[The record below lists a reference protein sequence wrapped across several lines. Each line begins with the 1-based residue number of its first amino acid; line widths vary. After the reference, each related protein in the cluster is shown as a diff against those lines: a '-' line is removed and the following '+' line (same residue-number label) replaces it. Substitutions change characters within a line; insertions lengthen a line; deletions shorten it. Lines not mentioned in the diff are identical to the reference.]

1 MQEETI
7 ATFGNVVLTNKYIR
21 FTLKTLTTS
30 KTQTIFLQDVSLVD
44 MNIKSHPVFLIVAA
58 ICFLLL
64 LIDDMST
71 VAKLIAFGIGVLMCI
86 AFWKIKTYTL
96 IITPHAGAGREISC
110 EIVGNVTKEQSDDF
124 MEKLNIQKDKA
135 QKNK

>member
-7 ATFGNVVLTNKYIR
+7 ATFGNVALTNKYIR

-44 MNIKSHPVFLIVAA
+44 MNIKSHPLFLIVAA

-64 LIDDMST
+64 LADMST
-71 VAKLIAFGIGVLMCI
+71 VAKLISFCIGVLMCV
-86 AFWKIKTYTL
+86 AFWKIRTYTL

-110 EIVGNVTKEQSDDF
+110 EIVGDVTKEQSDDF

>member
-7 ATFGNVVLTNKYIR
+7 ATFGNVALTNKYIR

-44 MNIKSHPVFLIVAA
+44 MNIKSHPLFLIVAA

-64 LIDDMST
+64 LADMST
-71 VAKLIAFGIGVLMCI
+71 VAKLISFGIGVLMCI
-86 AFWKIKTYTL
+86 AFWKIRTYTL

-110 EIVGNVTKEQSDDF
+110 EIVGDVTKEQSEDF